1 MSAAVEWDI
10 FHNSGGPAAGKSS
23 GPAGSSAAAPAGS
36 DPGAPADAPQ
46 AAAGAGEAA
55 AASDDE
61 DGWMAALEAPGE
73 GGGDG
78 SGVAE
83 LEESPWD
90 AGLDEEPEADASEAG
105 RDSEGEPSNAVDD
118 VPVLLVNAAS
128 FVADAPEATRGDA
141 AVALAL
147 VWASL
152 TGISPA
158 EAEAA
163 VFPALGRKPRSR
175 KPHAAAAS
183 AGGGG
188 GDEGSDGSDAEEGD
202 CPAEHEEDGAPGD
215 EKIAQQVTPAQPCL
229 PTSAGLCPMPPRLSS
244 AASVEFCVK
253 AESLL
258 AEGRAW
264 HSTATSAAEDAA
276 EALRLVPDSQWLPL
290 PYPASLGGIPTHL
303 LWTAVSA
310 KSPAPAAERVLQ
322 RIREC
327 NRDVLWKARAA
338 SLVRSLALEAVEAAE
353 ARGSAAEAAVR
364 AARARADAVRRA
376 AVALE
381 AEEEASAVAEEAA
394 EERAAK
400 REAEADADAAS
411 SDSDDSTGLADGT
424 GSPAASRRK
433 ARRRSRRR
441 LAALD
446 REAARADATAAS
458 AVQAATIAI
467 ALAAE
472 ATVEAWRAG
481 PHGRCAVT
489 AQDEYAA
496 EAMASRIV
504 VGAAGAGIEAARPT
518 EAQVAGWVRRAGGG
532 AAWLFAPVGDAAAS
546 EAERAPLR
554 AAVAGAEALATERL
568 QLMAGSDAAAVIDAA
583 DAGVAATVAAASLL
597 LRGPAAA
604 AAATGAAASSPESR
618 PPAPRSPPSTGP
630 AAGAASAAGRS
641 GAAAEKRRRARAA
654 LERVRRAAASDDA
667 AATGEAAGSPLAS
680 VASGKGGG
688 ASADPSPLAS
698 LLAVTLHR
706 HPLLHPQPG
715 VVTSGPG
722 CPPAPRSGTGAVMA
736 AIDERDAVGGS
747 NQVVRALVSGGL
759 GSWALRELR
768 AVEAQW
774 ATELGP
780 VPAGKRAGASGTGVP
795 LAGGALGMAK
805 GFGDPSDGRTAAP
818 SPSAAPATSR
828 HSRHSGSSRHGS
840 GAAAAS
846 AGGAPAG
853 ARVSPPPLP
862 AWLAKSHP
870 PQ

>member
-1 MSAAVEWDI
+1 
-10 FHNSGGPAAGKSS
+10 
-23 GPAGSSAAAPAGS
+23 
-36 DPGAPADAPQ
+36 
-46 AAAGAGEAA
+46 
-55 AASDDE
+55 
-61 DGWMAALEAPGE
+61 MAALEAPGE

-78 SGVAE
+78 GGVAE

-175 KPHAAAAS
+175 KPHTAAAA

-215 EKIAQQVTPAQPCL
+215 EKITHQVAPAQPCL

-583 DAGVAATVAAASLL
+583 DAG
-597 LRGPAAA
+597 
-604 AAATGAAASSPESR
+604 
-618 PPAPRSPPSTGP
+618 
-630 AAGAASAAGRS
+630 
-641 GAAAEKRRRARAA
+641 
-654 LERVRRAAASDDA
+654 
-667 AATGEAAGSPLAS
+667 
-680 VASGKGGG
+680 
-688 ASADPSPLAS
+688 
-698 LLAVTLHR
+698 
-706 HPLLHPQPG
+706 PG
-715 VVTSGPG
+715 VVASGPG

-780 VPAGKRAGASGTGVP
+780 VPDGKRAGASGTGVP

-846 AGGAPAG
+846 AGEAPAG

-862 AWLAKSHP
+862 AWLAKSRP